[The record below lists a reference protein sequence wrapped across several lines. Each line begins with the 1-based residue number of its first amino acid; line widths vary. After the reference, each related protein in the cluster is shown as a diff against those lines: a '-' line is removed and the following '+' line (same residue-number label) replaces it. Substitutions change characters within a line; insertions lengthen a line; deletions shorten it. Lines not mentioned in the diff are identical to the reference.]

1 MKLALECRTDM
12 LEMVQPFSDF
22 DFILAH
28 KVLEDEKYLE
38 YYKNSDNLPKFVDNS
53 VNEQGTP
60 LSIEELKE
68 AFEKVG
74 GTYLVA
80 PDYLGNAG
88 KTINAYRECKSIFAK
103 EEIPLERLVGVVQGE
118 TFGDAIECLNEFRS
132 GVICIPYDLCSQKTD
147 PPWLMGLRR
156 ALFIAHIP
164 RNQDFLIHLLGFNSL
179 DELFWYQ
186 NDPVVTSIDTG
197 VPVLLG
203 LEGLD
208 ILDPLESKEV
218 PTFNRME
225 KIDLNQQGWT
235 GIIRNIALLRR
246 HMP

>member
-22 DFILAH
+22 AFILAH
-28 KVLEDEKYLE
+28 KVLEDEKYLA
-38 YYKNSDNLPKFVDNS
+38 YYKDSDSLPKFVDNS

-68 AFEKVG
+68 AFDKVG

-80 PDYLGNAG
+80 PDHLGDAE
-88 KTINAYRECKSIFAK
+88 KTINAYKECKKAFIK
-103 EEIPLERLVGVVQGE
+103 EEIPLERLVGVVQGS
-118 TFGDAIECLNEFRS
+118 TFADALECLRIYNT
-132 GVICIPYDLCSQKTD
+132 GVICVPYDLCSQKTD

-164 RNQDFLIHLLGFNSL
+164 RNQDFLIHLLGFTSM

-208 ILDPLESKEV
+208 ILDPLENKEQ

-225 KIDLNQQGWT
+225 KIELTQQGWT
-235 GIIRNIALLRR
+235 GVIRNIGLLRKY
-246 HMP
+246 MP